1 MKIKRQRRKNAR
13 PSAKPLPASALFDG
27 TFRWLKLDEHARS
40 YRAMRAFA
48 VAAGTRIG
56 EHVRGERLRG
66 SILYVRCDSSSWAQH
81 LHMLKASVIERLMRT
96 PGGEGVAELRAN
108 VGPLDEVVGW
118 DTAPA
123 TARADEPPPSP
134 EAPTEE
140 VARALD
146 TVADPELRAGLT
158 RLIQKFTPPK
168 NKIR

>member
-13 PSAKPLPASALFDG
+13 PSARPQAAGAIFDG
-27 TFRWLKLDEHARS
+27 AFKRLKLDESARS

-48 VAAGTRIG
+48 VAAGPRIG
-56 EHVRGERLRG
+56 EHVRAERLRG
-66 SILYVRCDSSSWAQH
+66 SILYLRCDSSAWAQH
-81 LHMLKASVIERLMRT
+81 LHMLKASLLERLART
-96 PGGEGVAELRAN
+96 PGGEHVAELRAN

-118 DTAPA
+118 ETAAPA
-123 TARADEPPPSP
+123 RASEAEAPPAEPP
-134 EAPTEE
+134 AE

-146 TVADPELRAGLT
+146 EVADPELRAGLA